1 MNENQLVKQVA
12 DVIVEAVNLHHIDR
26 STIGPDTSL
35 GDTGLCLD
43 SVDVLEV
50 VVAVEQK
57 FGVKVA
63 DAESGKTHFRTI
75 GSIAQFVQSA
85 GNAHTQQAT
94 L

>member
-1 MNENQLVKQVA
+1 MHENQLVKQVI
-12 DVIVEAVNLHHIDR
+12 DVVIDAVNLHHVDR
-26 STIGPDTSL
+26 NTIGAATSL

-63 DAESGKTHFRTI
+63 DAEVGKVHFRTI
-75 GSIAQFVQSA
+75 GSIAQFI
-85 GNAHTQQAT
+85 QANT
-94 L
+94 HANTTANL